1 MGDEDTCWMAAGEG
15 HLDVLKWLR
24 SEGCPW
30 NVGACNSAA
39 GEGHLECL
47 KWLRS
52 EGCPWDA
59 RACAGAALDGHL
71 DVLQWAIDNG
81 CPYVVTDRT
90 RRAYESLGLAWAS
103 HHHRSTKAR

>member
-1 MGDEDTCWMAAGEG
+1 M
-15 HLDVLKWLR
+15 
-24 SEGCPW
+24 
-30 NVGACNSAA
+30 
-39 GEGHLECL
+39 ECL

-90 RRAYESLGLAWAS
+90 RRAYESLGLARAS
-103 HHHRSTKAR
+103 HHHRSTKARGDQDSAKVSTWEDALGEAMQKKLAKT